1 MLATK
6 RKPATIQQELRRGL
20 TLSSAIY
27 EDNIVCRTTLN
38 NSSKSRLVKL
48 RT

>member
-1 MLATK
+1 MLATE

-20 TLSSAIY
+20 TLSSAVY
-27 EDNIVCRTTLN
+27 EDNIVCRITPN
-38 NSSKSRLVKL
+38 NSSKSCLVKL